1 MVGTASVFAQT
12 RRKEKKGG
20 GQFSY
25 ESSIGVDDDLD
36 RGRGTEGGCVV
47 HRNAAKYKHNAG
59 PGRKRVR
66 TVFET
71 RTLPTCYHKIMIAF
85 CTAEDVNIEEIL
97 CLCLS

>member
-1 MVGTASVFAQT
+1 
-12 RRKEKKGG
+12 
-20 GQFSY
+20 
-25 ESSIGVDDDLD
+25 VDDDLD

-71 RTLPTCYHKIMIAF
+71 RTLPTCYHKIAF